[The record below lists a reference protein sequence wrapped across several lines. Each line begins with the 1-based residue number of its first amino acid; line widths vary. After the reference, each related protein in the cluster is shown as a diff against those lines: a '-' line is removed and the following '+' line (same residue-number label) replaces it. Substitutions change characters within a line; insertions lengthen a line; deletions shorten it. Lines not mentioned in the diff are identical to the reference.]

1 METFTEEESY
11 RIAEK
16 MRERRGYSWVEDS
29 CFLDPVG
36 IINLIR
42 EGDPTKIYLLIAHDI
57 DDLHKKWGLETL
69 SIVEE
74 TISLD

>member
-29 CFLDPVG
+29 CFFDSIG

-42 EGDPTKIYLLIAHDI
+42 DGDHTRIYLLVAHDI
-57 DDLHKKWGLETL
+57 EDLRKKWGLETL